1 METTPI
7 RNDFKKAM
15 GQVTLTANAA
25 LVDAQRVIDNAGL
38 FGRNKARRQ
47 LAPAMEF
54 CRLLIRPI
62 NQCEADEWKKSGFA
76 ESYCRKH
83 LAVAAEFCLQAMKSH
98 GYESPECKRL
108 IHIAGIIEENL
119 GKYLDKETA
128 EICWFGD
135 RLPLIREMEKH
146 GQFG

>member
-1 METTPI
+1 MKAQPI
-7 RNDFKKAM
+7 HNDFSKAM
-15 GQVTLTANAA
+15 GQTILIANAA
-25 LVDAQRVIDNAGL
+25 LVDAKRVIDNAGL
-38 FGRNKARRQ
+38 FGRNKAKRQ
-47 LAPAMEF
+47 LALAMEF
-54 CRLLIRPI
+54 CRFLIQPI
-62 NQCEADEWKKSGFA
+62 HECEEIAWKEPEFA
-76 ESYCRKH
+76 ETYCRKY
-83 LAVAAEFCLQAMKSH
+83 LSVVTEFCSQAMTSH

-108 IHIAGIIEENL
+108 IYLAGLIEENL